1 MTLLPCRACG
11 RHVKSEECQCP
22 FCGAARSCDEKA
34 QRVEPE
40 GRRLKAIAVS
50 AALGIG
56 AACGGG
62 SSGSP
67 APEPS
72 TTAQPLYGAVGIP
85 VDAGATQDAAG
96 DSPGDSATDSPA
108 SPPSP
113 QPVYGAVGTPVDASV
128 PKDGGGERR

>member
-34 QRVEPE
+34 PRVEPA
-40 GRRLKAIAVS
+40 GQRLKAIAVS

-56 AACGGG
+56 APDD
-62 SSGSP
+62 SP
-67 APEPS
+67 A
-72 TTAQPLYGAVGIP
+72 
-85 VDAGATQDAAG
+85 DAA
-96 DSPGDSATDSPA
+96 ADSPA

-113 QPVYGAVGTPVDASV
+113 QPIYGAVGTPVDASV
-128 PKDGGGERR
+128 PKDGGSERR